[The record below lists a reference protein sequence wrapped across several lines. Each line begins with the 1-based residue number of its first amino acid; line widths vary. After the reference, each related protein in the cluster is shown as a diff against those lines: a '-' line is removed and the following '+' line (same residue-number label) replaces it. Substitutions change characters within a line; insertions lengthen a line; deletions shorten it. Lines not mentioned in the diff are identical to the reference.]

1 MDRASGTKAARDALL
16 DPWTWGPVLAATAFQ
31 IDGWDRRVSDWARI
45 EAGAHFPS
53 DTLLGAALGNF
64 VASFVNDAFLGPV
77 GSTARFGVDAS
88 QEGLLVSWQAAF

>member
-1 MDRASGTKAARDALL
+1 MAGIVACPTGHA
-16 DPWTWGPVLAATAFQ
+16 
-31 IDGWDRRVSDWARI
+31 I

-77 GSTARFGVDAS
+77 GSTARVGVTAS
-88 QEGLLVSWQAAF
+88 PEGLLVSWRAAF